1 MNQIFIYLEQKR
13 TLQLTA
19 KNVEKHL
26 NLFLHLLLIFSVLN
40 VKTHE
45 SNCEAFLILIWT
57 TDMLTYKTCLTMEIS
72 NL

>member
-26 NLFLHLLLIFSVLN
+26 NLFHLRLIFSVLN

-57 TDMLTYKTCLTMEIS
+57 TDMLTYRTCLTIEIS